1 MNFNEYDEIKNTEFY
16 FSYNDIVKAYS
27 ECENNK
33 DKFKDNLHEIYN
45 KDNNSEEFEK
55 AYHAAESTLQREGI
69 YMKFNDSNPYLL
81 LMDVRKDNFVKAS
94 YNNNF
99 LLNSSENDYD
109 YYIKYYPVIEFM
121 DGSEEY
127 ILVNDIALVDKN
139 GVEEAFTLETF
150 TEGIRGRLKADYF
163 IPVKEED
170 IPVKIKEV
178 DLLESFIEPE
188 MDVIRAY
195 EDNERG
201 YSFDDLYELEV
212 SNIED
217 IVNKAGEVKNNLNIY
232 LGADIEIQKDR
243 VIISD
248 KESND
253 TIKIN
258 SHYDY
263 DKVNNEL
270 YGIIKFS
277 DIKDF
282 KSLKKEI
289 SESILDTSLINK
301 EYSEVSEFELNGMG

>member
-1 MNFNEYDEIKNTEFY
+1 MNFNEYDEIENAKFS

-33 DKFKDNLHEIYN
+33 DKFKDNLYEIYN
-45 KDNNSEEFEK
+45 KENNPEDFEK
-55 AYHAAESTLQREGI
+55 ACHTAESTLQREGI
-69 YMKFNDSNPYLL
+69 YMKFEDSNPYLL

-94 YNNNF
+94 YNNF
-99 LLNSSENDYD
+99 LLNSSKNDYD
-109 YYIKYYPVIEFM
+109 YYIKYYPVMEFM

-127 ILVNDIALVDKN
+127 IKVNDIAVVDKN
-139 GVEEAFTLETF
+139 GVEEAFTLDTF

-170 IPVKIKEV
+170 IPVKIKKV

-188 MDVIRAY
+188 MDVIRVC

-217 IVNKAGEVKNNLNIY
+217 IVDKAGEVKNNLNVY
-232 LGADIEIQKDR
+232 LGVDIEIQKDR

-248 KESND
+248 NESND

-270 YGIIKFS
+270 YGIIKLS
-277 DIKDF
+277 DIEDF

-289 SESILDTSLINK
+289 SESSLDTSLINK
-301 EYSEVSEFELNGMG
+301 EYSEISEFGLTGIG

>member
-1 MNFNEYDEIKNTEFY
+1 MNFNEYDEIENAKFY

-33 DKFKDNLHEIYN
+33 DKFKDNLYEIYN
-45 KDNNSEEFEK
+45 KENNSEEFEK
-55 AYHAAESTLQREGI
+55 ACHAAESTLQREGI

-195 EDNERG
+195 KDNERG

>member
-1 MNFNEYDEIKNTEFY
+1 MNNKNTEFS

-45 KDNNSEEFEK
+45 KENNSEEFEK
-55 AYHAAESTLQREGI
+55 ACHAAESTLQREGI
-69 YMKFNDSNPYLL
+69 YMKFKDEPYLL
-81 LMDVRKDNFVKAS
+81 LMDVRKDNFVKVL
-94 YNNNF
+94 YNNDF

-109 YYIKYYPVIEFM
+109 YYIKYYPVMEFM

-127 ILVNDIALVDKN
+127 ILINDIAVVDKS
-139 GVEEAFTLETF
+139 GVEDSFTLDTF

-170 IPVKIKEV
+170 IPVKIKEA

-201 YSFDDLYELEV
+201 YSFDDLYEIEV

-217 IVNKAGEVKNNLNIY
+217 IVNKASEVKNNLNVY
-232 LGADIEIQKDR
+232 LGANIEIQKDR

-248 KESND
+248 RENND

-270 YGIIKFS
+270 YGIIKLS

-289 SESILDTSLINK
+289 SESSLDTSLINK
-301 EYSEVSEFELNGMG
+301 EYSEISEFGLNGIG

>member
-1 MNFNEYDEIKNTEFY
+1 MNNKNTEFSFTY
-16 FSYNDIVKAYS
+16 DDIVKAYS

-33 DKFKDNLHEIYN
+33 DKFKDNLYEIYN
-45 KDNNSEEFEK
+45 KENNSEEFEK
-55 AYHAAESTLQREGI
+55 AYRGAESTLQREGI

-81 LMDVRKDNFVKAS
+81 LIDVREDNFVKAS
-94 YNNNF
+94 YNNDF

-109 YYIKYYPVIEFM
+109 YYIKYYPVMEFM

-127 ILVNDIALVDKN
+127 IMVNDIAVIDKN
-139 GVEEAFTLETF
+139 CIEEAFTLETF

-170 IPVKIKEV
+170 IPVKIKEA

-212 SNIED
+212 SNIKD
-217 IVNKAGEVKNNLNIY
+217 IVDKAGEVKNNLNVY
-232 LGADIEIQKDR
+232 LGADIEIQNDR

-248 KESND
+248 RENND

-263 DKVNNEL
+263 NKVNNEL
-270 YGIIKFS
+270 YGLTKLS
-277 DIKDF
+277 DIEDF

-289 SESILDTSLINK
+289 SESSLDTSLINK
-301 EYSEVSEFELNGMG
+301 EYSEVSELGLNGIG

>member
-1 MNFNEYDEIKNTEFY
+1 MNNKNTEFS

-45 KDNNSEEFEK
+45 KENNSEEFEK
-55 AYHAAESTLQREGI
+55 ACHAAESTLQREGI
-69 YMKFNDSNPYLL
+69 YMKFKDEPYLL
-81 LMDVRKDNFVKAS
+81 LMDVRKDNFVKVL
-94 YNNNF
+94 YNNDF

-109 YYIKYYPVIEFM
+109 YYIKYYPVMEFM

-127 ILVNDIALVDKN
+127 ILINDIAVVDKS
-139 GVEEAFTLETF
+139 GVEDSFTLDTF

-163 IPVKEED
+163 ISVKEED
-170 IPVKIKEV
+170 IPVKIKEA

-201 YSFDDLYELEV
+201 YSFDDLYEIEV

-217 IVNKAGEVKNNLNIY
+217 IVNKASEVKNNLNVY
-232 LGADIEIQKDR
+232 LGANIEIQKDR

-248 KESND
+248 D
-253 TIKIN
+253 YILTIDFR
-258 SHYDY
+258 STSS
-263 DKVNNEL
+263 EFL
-270 YGIIKFS
+270 KF
-277 DIKDF
+277 F
-282 KSLKKEI
+282 KSLIVNFTEKGIMISDFDKEF
-289 SESILDTSLINK
+289 
-301 EYSEVSEFELNGMG
+301 FEGFNADFIIIVKTKTFFYMVC